1 MASFPDRIER
11 TIRPLIQIAR
21 IRHSD
26 RFDVRRDACFGDLLS
41 RDVQQVRRQTCQEA
55 AIATRGE
62 PYRVPAG
69 PVADVQYPTE
79 VRQMRRQR
87 MTRHR
92 ELDGPIF
99 GVAQA

>member
-1 MASFPDRIER
+1 MTFPDRIER

-41 RDVQQVRRQTCQEA
+41 RDVQQVRRQIGQDD
-55 AIATRGE
+55 AIVTLGE

-69 PVADVQYPTE
+69 SAADVQYPTE
-79 VRQMRRQR
+79 FRQVRRQR

-92 ELDGPIF
+92 ELDGAIF